1 MDKQKALIAFDALS
15 QETRL
20 EAFRLLVK
28 RGPEGSPAGA
38 LSEALRVPHNSLSF
52 HLTHLSHAGL
62 VKSRRDGRSII
73 YSANFEFVTDLVRFM
88 VEDCCGLAVA
98 TIRTDARRDLSVIEL
113 SNCCEPTVKLTGI
126 KPAKEKSK

>member
-20 EAFRLLVK
+20 DAFRLLVK

-88 VEDCCGLAVA
+88 VEDCCGQAVA
-98 TIRTDARRDLSVIEL
+98 SIRTDTRRDLSVIEI
-113 SNCCEPTVKLTGI
+113 SNCCEP
-126 KPAKEKSK
+126 KSKSAGSSQGKGKKK